1 MVNLFICK
9 TRSLSLSQQGFKNN
23 VSNFA
28 LISELALIVLIS
40 YVRPFEVGLGT
51 RAVASPHFMVPTFSY
66 YLFYFFWDEVRK
78 IFVRAGVD
86 TSTKGQV
93 KYTGWIA
100 KNTFW

>member
-9 TRSLSLSQQGFKNN
+9 TRSLSISQQGFKNN
-23 VSNFA
+23 VANFA
-28 LISELALIVLIS
+28 LVSEIALIVLIS
-40 YVRPFEVGLGT
+40 YVRPFEIGLGT
-51 RAVASPHFMVPTFSY
+51 RAVACPHFMVPTFGY

-78 IFVRAGVD
+78 IFVRSGVD
-86 TSTKGQV
+86 NSVKGQV